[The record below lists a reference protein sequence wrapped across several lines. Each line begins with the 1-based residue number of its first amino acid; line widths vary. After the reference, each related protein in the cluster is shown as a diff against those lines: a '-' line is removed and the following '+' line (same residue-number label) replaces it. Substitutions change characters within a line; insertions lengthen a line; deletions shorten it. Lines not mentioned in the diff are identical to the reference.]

1 MPDRLVI
8 DAIPIE
14 VRRSKRRKT
23 RIGLAFDPAGFVI
36 MEAPPGT
43 DERDVRLV
51 VARHG
56 DWLRNR
62 LQAVQSEA
70 APSASLRYVSGE
82 RMYLSGRSYTLS
94 VRDGD
99 RDGVA
104 LVAHDGRPDDVPDN
118 MADNMVDDVV
128 EQVQLPLFARDDED
142 GTLVVTLG
150 PARPGAGPHR
160 GLQPGPQHVA
170 QRARIARLLKT
181 WYLTQAAAVFAEE
194 LAQCCDRL
202 PWLNGRV
209 PPWRQRFMRSQ
220 WGSCSQT
227 GRIALNTHL
236 VKLPRALVRY
246 VVLHE
251 LCHLVEHNHGPRFYA
266 LMTRYMPDWQLRRG
280 ELDRFLPVLIQ
291 D

>member
-1 MPDRLVI
+1 MVDRMVSMPDRLTI

-14 VRRSKRRKT
+14 VRPSKRRRT

-36 MEAPPGT
+36 METPPGT
-43 DERDVRLV
+43 QERDVRSV

-56 DWLRNR
+56 NWLRTR

-70 APSASLRYVSGE
+70 APTASLRYVSGD
-82 RMYLSGRSYTLS
+82 RLYLSGRTYALL

-99 RDGVA
+99 RDAVVLAPQDSDARVGASGVEHGGA
-104 LVAHDGRPDDVPDN
+104 QL
-118 MADNMVDDVV
+118 
-128 EQVQLPLFARDDED
+128 QLPFHPADDE
-142 GTLVVTLG
+142 GGSLLVTLG
-150 PARPGAGPHR
+150 PARAS
-160 GLQPGPQHVA
+160 A
-170 QRARIARLLKT
+170 QRPRGTRVAALLKT
-181 WYLTQAAAVFAEE
+181 WYGAQAATLFAEE
-194 LAQCCDRL
+194 LNDFCHRL
-202 PWLNGRV
+202 PWLAGRM
-209 PPWRQRFMRSQ
+209 PPWRHRFMRSQ
-220 WGSCSQT
+220 WGSCSQS

-266 LMTRYMPDWQLRRG
+266 LMARYMPDWQVRRG
-280 ELDRFLPVLIQ
+280 ELDRYLPVLIQ